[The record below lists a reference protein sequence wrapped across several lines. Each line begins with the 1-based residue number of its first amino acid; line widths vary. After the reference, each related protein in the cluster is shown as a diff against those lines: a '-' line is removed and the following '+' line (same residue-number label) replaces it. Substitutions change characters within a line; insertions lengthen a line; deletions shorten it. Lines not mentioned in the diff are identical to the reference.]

1 MKTLDPI
8 EPETVAGAERP
19 VHHRKEARPGRKRRI
34 AAGAGGIAAV
44 LGIIL
49 WVHSLGRVSTDDA
62 YLESHVLPVS
72 SRVAGQALRVEAT
85 DNQAVK
91 AGDLLV
97 EIDPRDYD
105 LKLAQRRAELAAAR
119 AEARRAAS
127 DAGRARQLFGKGQVS
142 RQAEDAALSS
152 ADVAL
157 AQSDLAEKKVAA
169 AELDLGDTRIKA
181 PADGQV
187 ARKGVEPGSFVQVG
201 QPLMALVTPDV
212 WVTANFKETQLT
224 RVRPGQKVRIEVDAF
239 PGRTYHGHVDSVQR
253 GTGARF
259 SLFPPENATGNFVK
273 VVQRVPVKIVFDEP
287 PEALLGLAPGMSAVP
302 TILLD

>member
-1 MKTLDPI
+1 MKTLEPI
-8 EPETVAGAERP
+8 EPGTVSGVEHP
-19 VHHRKEARPGRKRRI
+19 VHHRKEGRPGRKRRI
-34 AAGAGGIAAV
+34 AAGAGGVVAV

-49 WVHSLGRVSTDDA
+49 WAHSLGRVTTDDA

-127 DAGRARQLFGKGQVS
+127 DAERARQLFGKGQVS

-157 AQSDLAEKKVAA
+157 AQADLAEKKVAA
-169 AELDLGDTRIKA
+169 ADLDLGDTRIKA

-187 ARKGVEPGSFVQVG
+187 ARKGVEPGSYVQVG
-201 QPLMALVTPDV
+201 QPLMALITPDV

-224 RVRPGQKVRIEVDAF
+224 RVRPGQKVRIDVDAF
-239 PGRTYHGHVDSVQR
+239 PGRTLHGHVDSIQR

-273 VVQRVPVKIVFDEP
+273 VVQRVPVKIIFDEP
-287 PEALLGLAPGMSAVP
+287 PEDLRRLAPGMSAVP

>member
-1 MKTLDPI
+1 
-8 EPETVAGAERP
+8 
-19 VHHRKEARPGRKRRI
+19 
-34 AAGAGGIAAV
+34 
-44 LGIIL
+44 
-49 WVHSLGRVSTDDA
+49 
-62 YLESHVLPVS
+62 LESHVLPIS
-72 SRVAGQALRVEAT
+72 SRVSGQALRVEAT

-127 DAGRARQLFGKGQVS
+127 DADRARQLFGKGQMS

-152 ADVAL
+152 ADVAQ
-157 AQSDLAEKKVAA
+157 AQADLAEKKVAA
-169 AELDLGDTRIKA
+169 AELDLSDARIKA

-187 ARKGVEPGSFVQVG
+187 ARKGVEPGSYVQVG

-224 RVRPGQKVRIEVDAF
+224 RVRPGQKVLIDVDSF
-239 PGRTYHGHVDSVQR
+239 PGRTFHGHVDSLQR

-287 PEALLGLAPGMSAVP
+287 PESLGRLAPGMSAVP

>member
-1 MKTLDPI
+1 
-8 EPETVAGAERP
+8 
-19 VHHRKEARPGRKRRI
+19 
-34 AAGAGGIAAV
+34 
-44 LGIIL
+44 
-49 WVHSLGRVSTDDA
+49 
-62 YLESHVLPVS
+62 
-72 SRVAGQALRVEAT
+72 
-85 DNQAVK
+85 
-91 AGDLLV
+91 
-97 EIDPRDYD
+97 
-105 LKLAQRRAELAAAR
+105 
-119 AEARRAAS
+119 
-127 DAGRARQLFGKGQVS
+127 VS